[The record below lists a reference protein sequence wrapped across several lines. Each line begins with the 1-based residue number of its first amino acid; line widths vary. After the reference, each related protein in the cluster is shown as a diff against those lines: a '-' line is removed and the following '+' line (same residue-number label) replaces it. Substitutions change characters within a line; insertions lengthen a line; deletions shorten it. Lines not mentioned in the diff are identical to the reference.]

1 MAQRCILDGAAILSE
16 DAFYDALVQGLAG
29 MPVHF
34 GRNLDAL
41 WDALTRDVPGPF
53 AIEWRDAARSA
64 RAIGPRYA
72 RIVDVLREAAS
83 ARDDFTLVIAGE

>member
-1 MAQRCILDGAAILSE
+1 LILDGAAILSE
-16 DAFYDALVQGLAG
+16 DAFYDALMQGLPG
-29 MPVHF
+29 MPAQF

-53 AIEWRDAARSA
+53 AVEWRDAARSA

-72 RIVDVLREAAS
+72 RIMEVLKEAAS
-83 ARDDFTLVIAGE
+83 ARDDFDLVVAGE